1 MIIRRR
7 NLFSTL
13 LEALLLLAGCVA
25 MSSGESGSARQADAA
40 LLKPYAGEPIG
51 TNFWDESGET
61 GGFEGAYSLT
71 FSP

>member
-25 MSSGESGSARQADAA
+25 MSSGESGSAQADAA

-61 GGFEGAYSLT
+61 GGSEGGYSLT

>member
-25 MSSGESGSARQADAA
+25 MSSKESGSAQADAA
-40 LLKPYAGEPIG
+40 LLKPYADEPIG

-61 GGFEGAYSLT
+61 GGSEGAYSLT